1 MHEHYWKEVELSNKV
16 RMKVA
21 FAKAKIEWISFF
33 CGPELLHCGTNGGD
47 MWTGQRDLEPSGS
60 WG

>member
-47 MWTGQRDLEPSGS
+47 M
-60 WG
+60 